1 MRYFLKV
8 IATVLVAQSPG
19 LFAAPHDESTETLV
33 DIATWETTEH
43 GVTFSLTQILPDQA
57 RAFYV
62 NRGFPLEATEAYAN
76 SCVFMTVL
84 RNDSAPGTVHFK
96 VADWSVVTLAATQ
109 PPVSID
115 EWLTKLASYKLD
127 QPALLAFRW
136 AQFPPEQE
144 YQPGGD
150 WNQGMLTTGLPAGA
164 RFDLVARWDVA
175 GAPYEGVLKNVVCA
189 N

>member
-1 MRYFLKV
+1 MSHLAKV
-8 IATVLVAQSPG
+8 AAAVLIALLHGASAAQQVEP
-19 LFAAPHDESTETLV
+19 AEPTV
-33 DIATWETTEH
+33 DIRTWETTDH

-96 VADWSVVTLAATQ
+96 LVNWSVVTIDKAH
-109 PPVSID
+109 PPVSVD
-115 EWLTKLASYKLD
+115 EWLKRLKIYNLD

-164 RFDLVARWDVA
+164 RFDLVARWDVS
-175 GAPYEGVLKNVVCA
+175 GKSYEGVLKNVVCA